1 MPQPR
6 HAAPVP
12 QPRRPVHSHGVTA
25 TPPRCTA
32 TVPRHGATATPHLCT
47 ATVPQPRCRSHASP
61 VHGHGATATPPLC
74 TSTVPQ
80 PRRHG
85 ARRPST
91 TDARDTIVICEQ
103 LKPLVSHAIDFPSA
117 SVRTPLDNQARLV
130 LVAFFWCIICVL
142 LIIAEICRPN
152 VRDFLMVLISKG
164 LPRRPGVVTLGTGS
178 SSCLLLLTYRFLA

>member
-1 MPQPR
+1 MNSVLFTSDAQ
-6 HAAPVP
+6 AV
-12 QPRRPVHSHGVTA
+12 QPRRP
-25 TPPRCTA
+25 
-32 TVPRHGATATPHLCT
+32 GAT
-47 ATVPQPRCRSHASP
+47 ATVPQPRRPCAQPRHHSHGAP
-61 VHGHGATATPPLC
+61 VHSHGATPRCSGATA
-74 TSTVPQ
+74 TVPQ
-80 PRRHG
+80 PRLPCAQARCHSHAATVHG
-85 ARRPST
+85 APVPQT
-91 TDARDTIVICEQ
+91 PETIVICEQ
-103 LKPLVSHAIDFPSA
+103 LKSLVSHAIDFPSA